1 MIHPIKT
8 ICLPLAVML
17 ACSVASYSSFAQD
30 TAGSEPT
37 PFTSKQSLESETNII
52 LGTPIDMEIPTI
64 LEGRSVT
71 LAEALK
77 LANARN
83 VTLFVLR
90 TDIEKAQADFRMTWA
105 VLLPMI
111 NGSLNYTHADH
122 ADIADTGTV
131 RIVTRQQDNLS
142 GSINANMPLIDAQS
156 WLGVRSG
163 RLGVEASELTVENA
177 RQQLLLSVSEAF
189 YQALTANALIDV
201 QESLWN
207 TAIRHHEVALTRH
220 LSGVGQRLDVI
231 RARSDLTRI
240 RQELIAAHRLLD
252 NARDTLGILMGTG
265 GLPLPEAELKIHGA
279 VKNTA
284 ELLAQA
290 DRDRQDIK
298 ALKAIARLSTNELNA
313 TWMKF
318 VPTLDASW
326 RLIHRFTAP
335 SAFGSQDRSR
345 WDAMLTLT
353 IPLYDQMRYAD
364 LDRKRAS
371 LKKARLEVKETEL
384 KAGLEVRTARRDYVA
399 SQKLLKAAREQ
410 AVLSYEMLRLTEE
423 AYKTGTGSS
432 LDVTDANRSSRQD
445 IIELAIKTLEHQ
457 IALLRLLRAV
467 GKDMMTVGD

>member
-1 MIHPIKT
+1 MIHPTKT
-8 ICLPLAVML
+8 FCLTAAAML
-17 ACSVASYSSFAQD
+17 ALCVAPNGSFAQG
-30 TAGSEPT
+30 TAGAEPT
-37 PFTSKQSLESETNII
+37 PFTSAQSLESETNII
-52 LGTPIDMEIPTI
+52 LGTPIDKEIPT
-64 LEGRSVT
+64 LLAGPSVT
-71 LAEALK
+71 LTEALK
-77 LANARN
+77 LANERN
-83 VTLFVLR
+83 VTLLVLR
-90 TDIEKAQADFRMTWA
+90 TDVEKAQADFRMTWA

-142 GSINANMPLIDAQS
+142 GSLNANMPVINAQT

-163 RLGVEASELTVENA
+163 RLGVEATELTVETA

-189 YQALTANALIDV
+189 YQALTAKALIDV

-207 TAIRHHEVALTRH
+207 AATRHHEVALTRH

-265 GLPLPEAELKIHGA
+265 GLPLPAAELKIHGP

-284 ELLAQA
+284 KLLAQA
-290 DRDRQDIK
+290 EENREDIK
-298 ALKAIARLSTNELNA
+298 VSKALAKLSTNELNA
-313 TWMKF
+313 TWMQF

-326 RLIHRFTAP
+326 RLTHRFTTP

-345 WDAMLTLT
+345 WDAMLTLSV
-353 IPLYDQMRYAD
+353 PLYDQMRYAD
-364 LDRKRAS
+364 LDKKRAS
-371 LKKARLEVKETEL
+371 LKQARLEVQETEL

-423 AYKTGTGSS
+423 AYKTGSGSS

-467 GKDMMTVGD
+467 GRDMMTVGD